1 MRSNIFESLQ
11 LIEDYFLARK
21 EAEEK
26 CSKEAFAKKVKSEEE
41 LPKQVAK
48 TAAKAEE
55 DRVKKELRNQVV
67 KKEHAF

>member
-21 EAEEK
+21 EAEKK